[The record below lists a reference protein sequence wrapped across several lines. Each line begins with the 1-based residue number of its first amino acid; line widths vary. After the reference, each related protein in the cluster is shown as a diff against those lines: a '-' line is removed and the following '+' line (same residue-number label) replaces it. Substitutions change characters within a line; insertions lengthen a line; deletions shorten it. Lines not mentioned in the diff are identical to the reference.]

1 MRLLGRDRGGVW
13 LLNPGRSPVSNGI
26 EVANVGPKG
35 KAVTSRVK
43 KRVFN
48 TLRIVLCVAALVIV
62 IQGVTVD
69 DHVTLKTG
77 EPDLVGRVVEEPTA
91 PDQVVVDLADGRSR
105 RIDRADIAVDS
116 HGNLRI
122 AYGLK
127 TAWRKSS
134 PYLLWLAVAIHFVVV
149 FPQTLRFKWLLGAQD
164 IRVGYWECLK
174 LTFAGNFLNF
184 VTPLGSHA
192 GDVFKAYFVSL
203 HTEHKTEAVTTVLL
217 DRLIGLTSVLLIV
230 ATITTFSPSDS
241 RLAQF
246 RPYFLSFLGAG
257 VLVVVVYLSPT
268 VRRHFVPR
276 AWLSRLPM
284 FDQLQRIDKTARG
297 LAGSKATVGGAIL
310 LTMFLQCLAIGA
322 YFTVAVALAMKAN
335 LGNVLEYYTYFFT
348 GVLVQTLP
356 GPPQGL
362 GTVELTYR
370 YFLAPFG
377 SPSQI
382 VCVAFFIRLVALT
395 CALPGLLVTLTGSY
409 RPADVKEVT
418 GVSAGHE
425 SDSAA
430 AQRDLAVDR
439 P

>member
-1 MRLLGRDRGGVW
+1 M
-13 LLNPGRSPVSNGI
+13 NNGI
-26 EVANVGPKG
+26 EVTGVGPKG
-35 KAVTSRVK
+35 NAVTPRVK

-48 TLRIVLCVAALVIV
+48 TLRIALCVAALAIV

-69 DHVTLKTG
+69 DHVTLETG
-77 EPDLVGRVVEEPTA
+77 GPDLVGRVIKEPTA
-91 PDQVVVDLADGRSR
+91 PDQVVVELADGRSR
-105 RIDRADIAVDS
+105 RIDRGDIAVDT
-116 HGNLRI
+116 HGNLGI

-127 TAWRKSS
+127 TAWRRSS

-149 FPQTLRFKWLLGAQD
+149 FPQSLRFKWLLGAQD
-164 IRVGYWECLK
+164 IRVGYRECLK

-217 DRLIGLTSVLLIV
+217 DRLIGLTSLLLIV
-230 ATITTFSPSDS
+230 AAITTFSPSDS

-246 RPYFLSFLGAG
+246 RPYFLGFLGAG
-257 VLVVVVYLSPT
+257 VLGVVVYLSPA
-268 VRRHFVPR
+268 VRRRFVPHR
-276 AWLSRLPM
+276 WLSRLPM
-284 FDQLQRIDKTARG
+284 FDQLQRIDQAART
-297 LAGSKATVGGAIL
+297 LARRKPTVGGAIL
-310 LTMFLQCLAIGA
+310 LTMFLQSLAIGA

-409 RPADVKEVT
+409 KPADVKEIAE
-418 GVSAGHE
+418 VSAGHE
-425 SDSAA
+425 PESTTP
-430 AQRDLAVDR
+430 QRDLAVD
-439 P
+439 